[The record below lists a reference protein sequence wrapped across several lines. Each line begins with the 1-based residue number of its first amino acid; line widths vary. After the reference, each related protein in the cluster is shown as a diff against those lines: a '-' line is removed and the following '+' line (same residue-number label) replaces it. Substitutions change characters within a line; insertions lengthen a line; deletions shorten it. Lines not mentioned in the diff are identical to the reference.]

1 MEENRNDPRATPEVE
16 AGLPDSLRRELE
28 DEIRRAVEA
37 ELTAEL
43 SQELR
48 DRIVARLKAELVEEI
63 QTRIARVKAELEAK
77 ILARAVPAPAELVPA
92 PAVREVERFSW
103 NFRTQHM
110 ILLVSCLILILTGI
124 PLKFHEARLSQLFFD
139 LIGGVQMSTLIHRI
153 GAVGLIAVGAFHLL
167 YLVAFREGRRDFWE
181 LLPRP
186 KDVTDF
192 FLMLRY
198 FLGRTEEKPRF
209 GRFSYVE
216 KFDYWAVYWG
226 MVIMIGSG
234 WILWFLE
241 TFLQYLP
248 KFAADIAREAHSDE
262 GLLATLA
269 IIIWHFYNVHLNP
282 ENFPM
287 TWTMFTGKLSEEE
300 MRRHHPLEY
309 EELMAAQV
317 IRPGVSAGVPV
328 PGPVAAD
335 PPSGAALAPSPST
348 PRLPSPPTQGVPGE
362 RHPGGTR

>member
-1 MEENRNDPRATPEVE
+1 MEEKPNDAHATTQVE
-16 AGLPDSLRRELE
+16 PGLRDSLKRELE

-37 ELTAEL
+37 ELTTEL

-48 DRIVARLKAELVEEI
+48 DRIVARLKTELSEEI
-63 QTRIARVKAELEAK
+63 QIRIARVRAELTAE
-77 ILARAVPAPAELVPA
+77 ILARAAPVAVPAP
-92 PAVREVERFSW
+92 PAVREFERFGW

-110 ILLVSCLILILTGI
+110 ILLVSCLILIITGL

-139 LIGGVQMSTLIHRI
+139 LVGGVQMSTLIHRI
-153 GAVGLIAVGAFHLL
+153 GAVGLIAVGAYHLL

-186 KDVTDF
+186 KDVTDLF
-192 FLMLRY
+192 QMLRY
-198 FLGRTEEKPRF
+198 FLGKTDEKPRF

-234 WILWFLE
+234 LILWFLE

-287 TWTMFTGKLSEEE
+287 TWTMFTGKISEEE

-309 EELMAAQV
+309 EEQMAARV
-317 IRPGVSAGVPV
+317 IHPSASTGVPAPATAPLAADSPPPPSAGKEM
-328 PGPVAAD
+328 PG
-335 PPSGAALAPSPST
+335 APERASP
-348 PRLPSPPTQGVPGE
+348 
-362 RHPGGTR
+362 

>member
-1 MEENRNDPRATPEVE
+1 MEENRNDRQATTEVE

-48 DRIVARLKAELVEEI
+48 DRIVARLRAELAEEI
-63 QTRIARVKAELEAK
+63 QTRIARAKAELTAE
-77 ILARAVPAPAELVPA
+77 ILARAAPAPAPA
-92 PAVREVERFSW
+92 AVREFERFSW

-110 ILLVSCLILILTGI
+110 ILLVSCLILIITGL

-139 LIGGVQMSTLIHRI
+139 LVGGVQMSTLIHRI
-153 GAVGLIAVGAFHLL
+153 GAVGLIAVGAYHLL

-186 KDVTDF
+186 KDVADLF
-192 FLMLRY
+192 QMLRY
-198 FLGRTEEKPRF
+198 FLGRSDEKPRF

-234 WILWFLE
+234 LILWFLE

-287 TWTMFTGKLSEEE
+287 TWTMFTGKISEVE

-309 EELMAAQV
+309 EQLMATRV
-317 IRPGVSAGVPV
+317 IHPVVPGVTA
-328 PGPVAAD
+328 PVAVD
-335 PPSGAALAPSPST
+335 PPSPSAPAEGTLRAPGKSSP
-348 PRLPSPPTQGVPGE
+348 
-362 RHPGGTR
+362 

>member
-1 MEENRNDPRATPEVE
+1 MNEKRNDPHAIPEVE
-16 AGLPDSLRRELE
+16 AGLRDSLKRELE
-28 DEIRRAVEA
+28 GEIRRAVEA
-37 ELTAEL
+37 ELTEEL

-48 DRIVARLKAELVEEI
+48 DRIVARLKAELAEEI
-63 QTRIARVKAELEAK
+63 QDRIARVKAELEAE
-77 ILARAVPAPAELVPA
+77 ILARAAPVPAPV
-92 PAVREVERFSW
+92 PAVREFERFSW

-110 ILLVSCLILILTGI
+110 ILLGSCLILIITGL
-124 PLKFHEARLSQLFFD
+124 PLKFHEARISQLFFD
-139 LIGGVQMSTLIHRI
+139 LVGGVQMSTLLHRI
-153 GAVGLIAVGAFHLL
+153 GAVGLIAVGAYHFFYLL
-167 YLVAFREGRRDFWE
+167 AFREGRRDFWE

-186 KDVTDF
+186 RDATDF
-192 FLMLRY
+192 FKMLRY
-198 FLGRTEEKPRF
+198 FLGKTSDKPRF

-234 WILWFLE
+234 LILWFLE
-241 TFLQYLP
+241 TSLQYLP

-287 TWTMFTGKLSEEE
+287 NWTMFTGKISEEE

-309 EELMAAQV
+309 EELMAARAV
-317 IRPGVSAGVPV
+317 RPGVPAGIPAV
-328 PGPVAAD
+328 GQVAVD
-335 PPSGAALAPSPST
+335 PPPS
-348 PRLPSPPTQGVPGE
+348 SPVRDAMLRAPGE
-362 RHPGGTR
+362 QSH

>member
-1 MEENRNDPRATPEVE
+1 MDEERNDPHAIPEVE
-16 AGLPDSLRRELE
+16 TALRDQLRRELE
-28 DEIRRAVEA
+28 GEIRRAVEA
-37 ELTAEL
+37 ELADEL
-43 SQELR
+43 GQELR
-48 DRIVARLKAELVEEI
+48 ERIVARLKAELAEEI
-63 QTRIARVKAELEAK
+63 QARIAKVKAELTAE
-77 ILARAVPAPAELVPA
+77 ILTRAAPIPAPAI
-92 PAVREVERFSW
+92 REIERFGW

-110 ILLVSCLILILTGI
+110 ILLVSCLILIITGL
-124 PLKFHEARLSQLFFD
+124 PLKFHEARISQLFFD
-139 LIGGVQMSTLIHRI
+139 LVGGVQMSTLLHRI
-153 GAVGLIAVGAFHLL
+153 GAVGLIAVGAYHLL
-167 YLVAFREGRRDFWE
+167 YLAAFRGGRRDFWE

-186 KDVTDF
+186 KDVTD
-192 FLMLRY
+192 LVQMLRY
-198 FLGRTEEKPRF
+198 FLGKTEEKPRF

-234 WILWFLE
+234 LILWYLE

-287 TWTMFTGKLSEEE
+287 NWTMFTGKISEMD

-309 EELMAAQV
+309 EELMAARV
-317 IRPGVSAGVPV
+317 IHPGASAGVPALA
-328 PGPVAAD
+328 PATARVAAD
-335 PPSGAALAPSPST
+335 PPPPPSAGKEMPGAPERSSP
-348 PRLPSPPTQGVPGE
+348 
-362 RHPGGTR
+362 

>member
-1 MEENRNDPRATPEVE
+1 MGEERGPKGTQPGGVGD
-16 AGLPDSLRRELE
+16 LHDSLRQELE
-28 DEIRRAVEA
+28 GEIRQAVEA
-37 ELTAEL
+37 ELREVL

-48 DRIVARLKAELVEEI
+48 ERVVARLRTELAEEI
-63 QTRIARVKAELEAK
+63 QARIARVKAELEAE
-77 ILARAVPAPAELVPA
+77 ILARVIPPP
-92 PAVREVERFSW
+92 PPRQFERFGM
-103 NFRTQHM
+103 NFRTQHIVLM
-110 ILLVSCLILILTGI
+110 VSCLILIVTGL
-124 PLKFHEARLSQLFFD
+124 PLKFHEALVSQVFFD

-153 GAVGLIAVGAFHLL
+153 GAVGLIAVGGYHLL
-167 YLVAFREGRRDFWE
+167 YLALFREGRKNFLG
-181 LLPRP
+181 LLPYP

-192 FLMLRY
+192 LQMMRY
-198 FLGRTEEKPRF
+198 FLGKSDERPRF

-234 WILWFLE
+234 LILWFLE
-241 TFLQYLP
+241 TSLRFLP

-287 TWTMFTGKLSEEE
+287 NWTFWTGTISEEE

-309 EELMAAQV
+309 EELMASRAA
-317 IRPGVSAGVPV
+317 RLPAPV
-328 PGPVAAD
+328 GGATEPLAAD
-335 PPSGAALAPSPST
+335 LPATPSRQGSMLQAPEARGKHAP
-348 PRLPSPPTQGVPGE
+348 
-362 RHPGGTR
+362 